1 MSTLK
6 ERKKYYKKAKVNKNP
21 LMDLLV
27 DKNQDLYMLSVVC
40 NNDLKK
46 MRKMYKELKK
56 DSAMEIKATT

>member
-40 NNDLKK
+40 NNDINK
-46 MRKMYKELKK
+46 MRKMYKKLKK
-56 DSAMEIKATT
+56 DSATEIKATT